1 MNTQA
6 INFPTDGLWDVRH
19 ASHWLSISELSVR
32 TMLKRRQFPPD
43 VVLKI
48 GRRVRFRSD
57 LLRQWVLQQQSA

>member
-6 INFPTDGLWDVRH
+6 INFPKDGLWDVRQ

-32 TMLKRRQFPPD
+32 TMLKRRQFPAA
-43 VVLKI
+43 VVVKI

-57 LLRQWVLQQQSA
+57 LLRQCVLKQQSA